1 MQTRQNEEEKKER
14 KMMTLGRKDKTEF
27 EKEIETLRTDKRSTK
42 TAHTPR
48 ITNTHTRT
56 ETFIQIDTYTDENLQ
71 TVMHVKEQ
79 Q

>member
-14 KMMTLGRKDKTEF
+14 KMMTLRRKDKTDF

-42 TAHTPR
+42 TAHTPHT
-48 ITNTHTRT
+48 TNTHTHT
-56 ETFIQIDTYTDENLQ
+56 ETFIQIDIYTDENLQ

-79 Q
+79 R